1 MMLDVMACPLR
12 SVDQSVDQVA
22 MIATIAETIRVYR
35 KSDRRHETIAPFLPV
50 RMRTGLI
57 MDLERVGTGSEIFV
71 QN

>member
-1 MMLDVMACPLR
+1 MSWLAFSEV
-12 SVDQSVDQVA
+12 SVCEAGGDGRNYRRDDQS
-22 MIATIAETIRVYR
+22 ER

-57 MDLERVGTGSEIFV
+57 MDLEPVGTGSEIFI